1 MIGLNSKVKNAL
13 LEIDFIKRYEQLS
26 TFYNAERT
34 SLKERLRYFDGEI
47 VMDSI
52 TQLGYDVKFEPKDK
66 YFKIIE
72 SQIDKYSFSAHIIL
86 DNGMVDIV
94 WIVKDG
100 ESLILGLPI
109 GEYSR
114 LIVAPD
120 YRIKKPI
127 FGTYEDLDEIFEST
141 FKLFEDFKQK
151 LLMQQ

>member
-1 MIGLNSKVKNAL
+1 MIGLNSKVKNVL
-13 LEIDFIKRYEQLS
+13 LEIDFIKRYEKLS

-34 SLKERLRYFDGEI
+34 SSKERLRYFDGEI

-52 TQLGYDVKFEPKDK
+52 TQLGYVVNFEPKDK

-94 WIVKDG
+94 WIAKEG

-127 FGTYEDLDEIFEST
+127 FGTYEDLDEIFEIT
-141 FKLFEDFKQK
+141 FELFEDFKQK